1 MRTEYWKTEEAPNK
15 WWAWQDANLRNA
27 VNSTLYDQ
35 KQKIT
40 AERRKLALELVYAAK
55 NVYIAYGKKG
65 ISIKVDR
72 PLVRDKKELR
82 LLENSWTAEGVIK
95 RTTPQGITYR
105 WTTAS

>member
-1 MRTEYWKTEEAPNK
+1 MHTEFWQTEEAPNK
-15 WWAWQDANLRNA
+15 WWAWQDAHMRNA

-35 KQKIT
+35 KQKIA

-82 LLENSWTAEGVIK
+82 LLENLWTTQGVIK

-105 WTTAS
+105 WTVA